1 MKQKGGNGIGVVV
14 AAYNAAAW
22 LVRCL
27 DSVLAAADVDAADV
41 CIVVADDGSTDGTAA
56 IAALPA
62 QVEKA
67 RVFDPFGHAG
77 FDPFGQNK
85 IDPLKVL
92 GTTVRD
98 SGYTLKR

>member
-56 IAALPA
+56 IAQRYAETDGRVQLLKLTHGGQA
-62 QVEKA
+62 AA
-67 RVFDPFGHAG
+67 RAAAIAAPDFITQKTADV
-77 FDPFGQNK
+77 
-85 IDPLKVL
+85 VL
-92 GTTVRD
+92 F
-98 SGYTLKR
+98 

>member
-22 LVRCL
+22 LVCCL

-56 IAALPA
+56 IARCRRKGSS
-62 QVEKA
+62 EYEN
-67 RVFDPFGHAG
+67 G
-77 FDPFGQNK
+77 GQFSTNP
-85 IDPLKVL
+85 D
-92 GTTVRD
+92 
-98 SGYTLKR
+98 